1 MNQALLTKMKG
12 IFLHPLFLVF
22 ITPLTYILIGTIYA
36 AQLSSIAFLPFI
48 GLYLF
53 ILVNQLLE
61 KIITIWLQK
70 LNKELTTSLL
80 ITEAINLLIISYFA
94 LSFHLL
100 IGLLLL
106 FYSILIQGQV
116 YFIEI
121 GLKWFTFIMKAIFK
135 GGILTYIS
143 FFIQLPFIP
152 NTIFLWSIPL
162 ILLAL
167 LVEITEY
174 SVKTKQVEQIK
185 QNRFLFLSLLVL
197 LYLSSFLILSLSF
210 SFFSLFLL
218 LSLPAAWNMLSLY
231 RVSSHTKSSSI
242 KLKQLMV
249 FSVIFLLSFALI
261 ISTKSFFGSI
271 IFSVGE

>member
-1 MNQALLTKMKG
+1 MNQSLLTKLKG

-22 ITPLTYILIGTIYA
+22 ITPLTYILVGTIYA
-36 AQLSSIAFLPFI
+36 GQISSVAFFPFI

-61 KIITIWLQK
+61 KIIATWLQK
-70 LNKELTTSLL
+70 LTKELTTSLL
-80 ITEAINLLIISYFA
+80 ITEALNLLIISYFA

-106 FYSILIQGQV
+106 LYSVLIQGQL
-116 YFIEI
+116 YFIKI
-121 GLKWFTFIMKAIFK
+121 GLKWFLLIMKAIFK

-143 FFIQLPFIP
+143 FFIQLSFIP

-162 ILLAL
+162 ILLASI
-167 LVEITEY
+167 VEITEY
-174 SVKTKQVEQIK
+174 SVKTKKVEQIK
-185 QNRFLFLSLLVL
+185 QNRFLILSLLAL

-210 SFFSLFLL
+210 SYFSLFLL
-218 LSLPAAWNMLSLY
+218 LSLPAAWSMLSLY
-231 RVSSHTKSSSI
+231 KVSSYNKPSSI

-249 FSVIFLLSFALI
+249 FSILFLLSFSLV
-261 ISTKSFFGSI
+261 ISTKSFF
-271 IFSVGE
+271 

>member
-1 MNQALLTKMKG
+1 MNQTLLTKLKG
-12 IFLHPLFLVF
+12 ISLHPLFLVF

-36 AQLSSIAFLPFI
+36 RQISSIAFLPFI

-61 KIITIWLQK
+61 KIISTWLQR
-70 LNKELTTSLL
+70 LNKESTTSLL
-80 ITEAINLLIISYFA
+80 ITEALNLLIISYFA

-106 FYSILIQGQV
+106 LYSVLIQGQL
-116 YFIEI
+116 YFIKI
-121 GLKWFTFIMKAIFK
+121 GLRWFLLIMKAVFK

-143 FFIQLPFIP
+143 FFIQLSFIP

-167 LVEITEY
+167 IVEITEY

-185 QNRFLFLSLLVL
+185 QNRFLFLCLLVL

-210 SFFSLFLL
+210 GYFSLFLL
-218 LSLPAAWNMLSLY
+218 VSLPSAWSILSLY
-231 RVSSHTKSSSI
+231 KVSTYNKPTSI
-242 KLKQLMV
+242 KLKQLMA
-249 FSVIFLLSFALI
+249 FSVVFLLSFSLV
-261 ISTKSFFGSI
+261 ISTKFF
-271 IFSVGE
+271 FH

>member
-116 YFIEI
+116 YFVEI
-121 GLKWFTFIMKAIFK
+121 GLKWF
-135 GGILTYIS
+135 
-143 FFIQLPFIP
+143 
-152 NTIFLWSIPL
+152 
-162 ILLAL
+162 
-167 LVEITEY
+167 
-174 SVKTKQVEQIK
+174 
-185 QNRFLFLSLLVL
+185 
-197 LYLSSFLILSLSF
+197 
-210 SFFSLFLL
+210 
-218 LSLPAAWNMLSLY
+218 
-231 RVSSHTKSSSI
+231 
-242 KLKQLMV
+242 
-249 FSVIFLLSFALI
+249 
-261 ISTKSFFGSI
+261 
-271 IFSVGE
+271 